1 MLSNE
6 KFALERRAYYDSI
19 GLTVDD
25 KNGEFAHC
33 PLPERYGDKG
43 CYLLHNDHQ
52 HQGLLQSRD
61 IGECCFWVG
70 DARKWLETCE
80 SFPDNYFD
88 LWEIYEEYASWLTKK
103 SNAKVHAKK
112 DEQGRSVEAVRAAE
126 ATNKE
131 KNREGK
137 SVNAVKGAQVVNKQV
152 WKSVIDGYIG
162 SPGSV
167 ALHNKRRGWDPSA
180 RIRVS

>member
-6 KFALERRAYYDSI
+6 KFALKCRAYYDSI
-19 GLTVDD
+19 GLVVDD

-33 PLPERYGDKG
+33 PLPERYGNEG
-43 CYLLHNDHQ
+43 LYLLHDDHQ

-61 IGECCFWVG
+61 IGECCVWIG
-70 DARKWLETCE
+70 DARNWLETCE

-88 LWEIYEEYASWLTKK
+88 LWDIYEECVSWLSKK

-112 DEQGRSVEAVRAAE
+112 DEKGRSVEAVRAAE
-126 ATNKE
+126 STNRK
-131 KNREGK
+131 KNEEGK
-137 SVNAVKGAQVVNKQV
+137 SVNAVKGAQAVNKQV
-152 WKSVIDGYIG
+152 WESRIDGYRG

-167 ALHNKRRGWDPSA
+167 ALHNKRKGWDPSA
-180 RIRVS
+180 RTRVS